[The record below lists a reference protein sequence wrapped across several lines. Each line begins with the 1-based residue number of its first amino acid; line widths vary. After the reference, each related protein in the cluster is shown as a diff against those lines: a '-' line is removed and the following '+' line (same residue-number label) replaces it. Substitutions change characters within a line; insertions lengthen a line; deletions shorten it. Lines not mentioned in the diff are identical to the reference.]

1 MDVDR
6 LIEESIDALADDN
19 PTHGAECLVD
29 LAKAFAVTGMGQDS
43 FNNIRYYIIEK
54 AKERD
59 QCPGLIDIKL
69 KLAEQKLQEARN
81 GEPTRIYTGT

>member
-19 PTHGAECLVD
+19 PAHGAERLVD
-29 LAKAFAVTGMGQDS
+29 LAKAFAVTAMGQVS

-54 AKERD
+54 PKERD
-59 QCPGLIDIKL
+59 QCPGVPTWVL
-69 KLAEQKLQEARN
+69 K
-81 GEPTRIYTGT
+81 GERFWGKDRVDMLVERINSL